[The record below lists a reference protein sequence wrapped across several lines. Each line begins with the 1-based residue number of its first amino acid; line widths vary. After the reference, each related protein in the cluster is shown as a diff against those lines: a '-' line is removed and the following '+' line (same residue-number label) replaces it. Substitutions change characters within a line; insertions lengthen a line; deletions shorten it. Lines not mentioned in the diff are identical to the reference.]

1 MGRKANKT
9 GRNSDEHYT
18 VMVRNMMVCPA
29 WQALTTTAQALY
41 VWLRLE
47 WKGERYNNNGKIR
60 LSVRQAAERLGIGIN
75 AAARGFQDL
84 QAKGFI
90 TVTERAC
97 LGISGMARS
106 PSYELTELAMPASEK
121 PEGRKLYRD
130 WRQGHDFP
138 VEKHS
143 ANNPRGSNGKNET
156 LSSKRGRTCLQNGD
170 VQPIPVIKMRTGR
183 HQNGDVQ
190 PVSGSPFV
198 TKMKTSL
205 LTRYPGPA
213 PDLSVMAGLDLCPL
227 LPTMRDSDDC

>member
-1 MGRKANKT
+1 MGRKTNKT
-9 GRNSDEHYT
+9 GRNSDEHFT
-18 VMVRNMMVCPA
+18 VMVRHMMMCPA

-41 VWLRLE
+41 VWLKLE
-47 WKGERYNNNGKIR
+47 WKGPRYNNNGKIR

-90 TVTERAC
+90 AVTEQAC
-97 LGISGMARS
+97 LGTSGMARA
-106 PSYELTELAMPASEK
+106 PSYELTELAMPTSGQ

-143 ANNPRGSNGKNET
+143 ANNPEGRNGKNKT

-170 VQPIPVIKMRTGR
+170 VQKNPVTKMKTGR
-183 HQNGDVQ
+183 HQNSDVQ
-190 PVSGSPFV
+190 PVSGPSNV

-205 LTRYPGPA
+205 VTRPHGLNRA

-227 LPTMRDSDDC
+227 LANRR